1 MTRPSLTTAIA
12 LSLAGL
18 VGSACITETES
29 SVPQAKGMRTE
40 GVIVAGNIDMVW
52 GRTRNVIKTMATA
65 PLESRGIERSVRT
78 EVMGKEVT
86 AFAERYD
93 QHRTI
98 VHVQSEDPAIA
109 DKIRMRMM
117 QQR

>member
-1 MTRPSLTTAIA
+1 MTRPRITTAIA

-18 VGSACITETES
+18 LGSACITETEGG
-29 SVPQAKGMRTE
+29 VRQAQGMRTE
-40 GVIVAGNIDMVW
+40 GVIVAGSIDMVW
-52 GRTRNVIKTMATA
+52 GRTRGVIKSMATA

-78 EVMGKEVT
+78 EVMGKQVT
-86 AFAERYD
+86 AFAEPYD

-98 VHVQSEDPAIA
+98 VHVQSEDPVLA
-109 DKIRMRMM
+109 DKIRMRVM